1 MAFIHWNCPC
11 SRDKSHTIRSPQRG
25 SPSCCKIFCAA
36 AFFLKP
42 YRMCI
47 PCLHKQL
54 GALVWWAHA
63 LAYFPFQ
70 SYLWLW
76 HSTASLLVMWSRA
89 MLTEIVDAWNSLQPT
104 GHFGFAVD
112 LVSCLRQTRIPNPEW
127 PQLQLPGFNMA
138 LKLYGLGK
146 KSIIIVSLEYTTL
159 FHVMCNLP
167 TYCIVIVGLWNQ

>member
-1 MAFIHWNCPC
+1 MLPRQIPHYKITTKGITLLLQDFLCCGIFFSSLTECASLVCTSSLVHW
-11 SRDKSHTIRSPQRG
+11 
-25 SPSCCKIFCAA
+25 F
-36 AFFLKP
+36 
-42 YRMCI
+42 
-47 PCLHKQL
+47 
-54 GALVWWAHA
+54 WWAHA

-70 SYLWLW
+70 SHLWLW

>member
-1 MAFIHWNCPC
+1 MLPRQIPHYKITTKGISLLLQDFL
-11 SRDKSHTIRSPQRG
+11 
-25 SPSCCKIFCAA
+25 CCGIFSQALQNVHPLFAQAA
-36 AFFLKP
+36 
-42 YRMCI
+42 
-47 PCLHKQL
+47 
-54 GALVWWAHA
+54 WWAHA

-70 SYLWLW
+70 SHLWLW

-112 LVSCLRQTRIPNPEW
+112 LVSCLRQTRHPEW